1 MATREMSYLLDTH
14 AWIWLIGGHERAGR
28 LKRLR
33 RNARLLLSVVSIWE
47 STLLHTKGR
56 LILKPNPRAFFDS
69 FIEAIGIKCVPLSR
83 FAAMEAFLLPGQ
95 FHADPADRFLVAV
108 TIELGTILVTADER
122 ILEYKHPK
130 LRTFRL

>member
-1 MATREMSYLLDTH
+1 MATREVLYLLDTQ

-28 LKRLR
+28 LKRLQ
-33 RNARLLLSVVSIWE
+33 RNARLLLSVVSIWG
-47 STLLHTKGR
+47 STLLHRKGR

-69 FIEAIGIKCVPLSR
+69 FIEAIGIKSVPVSR
-83 FAAMEAFLLPGQ
+83 FAAMEAFLLPSQ
-95 FHADPADRFLVAV
+95 FHADPADRLLVAI
-108 TIELGTILVTADER
+108 TIELGAILITADER